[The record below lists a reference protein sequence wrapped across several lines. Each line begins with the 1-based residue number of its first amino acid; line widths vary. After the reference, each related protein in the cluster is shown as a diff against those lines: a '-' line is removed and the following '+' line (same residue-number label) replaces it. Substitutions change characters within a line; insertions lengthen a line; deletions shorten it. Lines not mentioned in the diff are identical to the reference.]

1 MTLFEGFAEV
11 EVPVEGA
18 IIHALVGGSGPPVLL
33 LHGYPQ
39 THAMWHA
46 VAEDL
51 GADHTLV
58 LPDLRGYGA
67 SRVLDG
73 DLTFRSMARDQVAL
87 MRHLGHDGFHVVAHD
102 RGARVAH
109 RLVLD
114 HPERVRSI
122 ALLDILPTLEVW
134 ARMDAALAL
143 SYYHWTF
150 LAKGGGLPQRL
161 IGADPV
167 AFLHDSLTGLSGPLE
182 IFDPRALAA
191 YEEAAVLPSVVDAWC
206 RDYAAGATTDREH
219 DLLDRGRSVDLPAL
233 VLWGSKG
240 VLAAGDDPLA
250 VWRPLLPRVTGG
262 SVDAGHFL
270 VEEAPDEVM
279 GEIRDH
285 LRTAEE

>member
-1 MTLFEGFAEV
+1 MTLVEGLTRV
-11 EVPVEGA
+11 EVPVDGA
-18 IIHALVGGSGPPVLL
+18 LIHARVGGSGPALLL

-39 THAMWHA
+39 TGAMWHR
-46 VAEDL
+46 VL
-51 GADHTLV
+51 PGLMADHTV
-58 LPDLRGYGA
+58 VVPDLRGYGA

-73 DLTFRSMARDQVAL
+73 DLTFRAMARDQVSV

-102 RGARVAH
+102 RGARAAH

-114 HPERVRSI
+114 HPGLVRSI

-143 SYYHWTF
+143 SYYHWAF

-182 IFDPRALAA
+182 IFDPRAHAA
-191 YEEAAVLPSVVDAWC
+191 YEEAAALPSVVDAWC

-240 VLAAGDDPLA
+240 VLATGDDPLE
-250 VWRPLLPRVTGG
+250 VWRALLPRVTGG
-262 SVDAGHFL
+262 SVEAGHFL
-270 VEEAPDEVM
+270 VEERPQDVLAWVRP
-279 GEIRDH
+279 H
-285 LRTAEE
+285 LAAAEG